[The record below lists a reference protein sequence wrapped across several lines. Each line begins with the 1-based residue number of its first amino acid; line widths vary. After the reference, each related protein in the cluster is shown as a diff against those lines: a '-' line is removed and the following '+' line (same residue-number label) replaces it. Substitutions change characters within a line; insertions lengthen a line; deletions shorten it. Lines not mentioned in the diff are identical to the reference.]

1 MIFRF
6 LWLILLSMI
15 ISRSL
20 HFAAN
25 GIISF
30 FLWLSNIPL
39 WIHNHTFFIYSSA
52 DGHLGY
58 FHVLDIVNSAA
69 VSTGMH
75 VSFQIRVFIFFQIF
89 AHEWDCWII
98 WQLNFYFIL
107 FYFFFF
113 RESSCF
119 SMFLYSDFSVFLFFW
134 IRTPKIQCDIG
145 LSSSI
150 GIFFSLHI
158 MDWL

>member
-1 MIFRF
+1 MYILIPIYQFILPHLTPCNHKFIFYIFNSFCFVDKFIRTLF
-6 LWLILLSMI
+6 LDSTSKWYYILFIFTWLTSLSMI

-107 FYFFFF
+107 FYFFF
-113 RESSCF
+113 
-119 SMFLYSDFSVFLFFW
+119 
-134 IRTPKIQCDIG
+134 
-145 LSSSI
+145 
-150 GIFFSLHI
+150 
-158 MDWL
+158 